1 MRYKL
6 VNSLLLII
14 FAVLLNSGLWAQTV
28 DDFNRATLGSNWTAD
43 PEYVIASNT
52 LDNNA
57 TTASWNYLAVYNAA
71 VNATEVSFKWASAP
85 LCDTEGANSGGIA
98 IYLDSP
104 SVSANGYFIL
114 RRYTSLDLH
123 PIVSGV
129 IDRATSIHSVT
140 PTQSNPVP
148 GTIIKVVP
156 STDGTGHHFDFYVN
170 GVFDGRL
177 NDAAKRYGNGTTLYA
192 GVGLYGNR
200 TNNVDDFTI
209 KTSSSSSITVTSPNG
224 GETWYANSHHNIT
237 WTSSGFTGAV
247 KIELSTDSGS
257 TWSQTV
263 IASTDNTGTY
273 DWTVP
278 TLATL
283 PSNNCRIR
291 VSNASGSTPL
301 DISNSNFSIAAA
313 QIPKVLKPN
322 GAELWIANTTQQI
335 TWQGFASANV
345 RIRYRIQ
352 DTDPWTDITT
362 STTNDGLFEWTVPAQ
377 FTETAKIRVSD
388 PAEVAES
395 DESDAYFTITALA
408 KLSVPDASGQPSTTG
423 NVVYVWMNNQTNIR
437 GVFFDIEDSLNVMTG
452 ERVISTGRATG
463 FTVSYRETGSLVRV
477 AMVHM
482 SGQVIPV
489 GNGAIAQIN
498 YATSGAAVIGSH
510 STLRLKNVTI
520 SDANGALVSPQLVVG
535 NFYFMELGNLD
546 GLHSVDNADL
556 VIARDLVLKRR
567 PPSGY
572 EMLAGDLD
580 HDRDVDLFDFLGIF
594 DMVY

>member
-1 MRYKL
+1 MRYKIDF
-6 VNSLLLII
+6 SLLLII
-14 FAVLLNSGLWAQTV
+14 LAVLLTSSLWAQTV
-28 DDFNRATLGSNWTAD
+28 DDFNRASLGSNWTAD

-52 LDNNA
+52 LDNSA
-57 TTASWNYLAVYNAA
+57 TTAAWNYLAVYNAA
-71 VNATEVSFKWASAP
+71 VNPIEVSFKWASSP
-85 LCDTEGANSGGIA
+85 LCDIEGANSGGIA

-104 SVSANGYFIL
+104 SVTANGYFVL
-114 RRYTSLDLH
+114 RRYSALDLH
-123 PIVSGV
+123 PIVNGV
-129 IDRATSIHSVT
+129 IDRATSLHSVT
-140 PTQSNPVP
+140 PTQTNPVP
-148 GTIIKVVP
+148 GSVIKVIP

-200 TNNVDDFTI
+200 VSNIDDFTI
-209 KTSSSSSITVTSPNG
+209 KTSSTSSITVTSPNG

-247 KIELSTDSGS
+247 KIELSTDGGS
-257 TWSQTV
+257 NWAQTI

-283 PSNNCRIR
+283 PNANCRIR
-291 VSNASGSTPL
+291 VSNASSSSPV
-301 DISNSNFSIAAA
+301 DISNSNFTIAAA

-322 GAELWIANTTQQI
+322 GSELWIANTAQQI

-352 DTDPWTDITT
+352 DSDPWTDITT
-362 STTNDGLFEWTVPAQ
+362 STPNDGLFEWTVPAQ
-377 FTETAKIRVSD
+377 FTESAKIRVSD

-395 DESDAYFTITALA
+395 DESDSYFTITALA
-408 KLSVPDASGQPSTTG
+408 KLFVPDASGQPGTTG
-423 NVVYVWMNNQTNIR
+423 NVVYLWMNNQTNIR
-437 GVFFDIEDSLNVMTG
+437 GVFFDLVDSLNVLTG
-452 ERVISTGRATG
+452 ESVIPSGRASG
-463 FTVSYRETGSLVRV
+463 FTVSFRETGSLVRV

-489 GNGAIAQIN
+489 GNGAIAQIS
-498 YATSGAAVIGSH
+498 YATSSGALIGSH

-520 SDANGALVSPQLVVG
+520 SDANGNLVSPQLVEG
-535 NFYFMELGNLD
+535 KFFFMELGNLD
-546 GLHSVDNADL
+546 GLNHVDNADL

-567 PPSGY
+567 PASDY
-572 EMLAGDLD
+572 ELLAGDVD
-580 HDRDVDLFDFLGIF
+580 HDRDIDIFDFLGIF